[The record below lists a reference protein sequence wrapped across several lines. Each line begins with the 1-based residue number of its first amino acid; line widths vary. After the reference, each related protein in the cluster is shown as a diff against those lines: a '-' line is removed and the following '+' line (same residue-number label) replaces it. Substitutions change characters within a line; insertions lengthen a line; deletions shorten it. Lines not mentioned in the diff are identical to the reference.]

1 MSEIQGVLYASVQE
15 DGSLRTA
22 QTGRDGNEWIVA
34 SHNYSDPTTWFST
47 SERHNNEAMVDSG
60 DGLTWTIASGRK
72 PWVDLV
78 HGKYLWEDDIHTA
91 YLVVVKVN
99 GVTKTEDPMYG
110 SERDFSVDYVNGTV
124 TFHASQAGSTV
135 TVSYSHA
142 RSSVWVAAPKAGKK
156 ISVEDAEI
164 QISADTSFNDVIRIG
179 FWGYV
184 IAFAPQL
191 AQSNGGPYP
200 DTMKIEL
207 RSRRYLKHHQ
217 ILDEARGA
225 YPVIGAVGGKGGHTS
240 VMYGYPM
247 VYKTVSTLYSS
258 AGMEIRGSL
267 ENDIVFGGERA
278 TVTFYGVEEDE

>member
-1 MSEIQGVLYASVQE
+1 MAETQGILFASVQS

-22 QTGRDGNEWIVA
+22 PSGRDGDEWIVA
-34 SHNYSDPTTWFST
+34 SHNFSDPTTWYST
-47 SERHNNEAMVDSG
+47 SERHTNEAMVDSG
-60 DGLTWTIASGRK
+60 DGLTWTIASARK

-78 HGKYLWEDDIHTA
+78 HGKVLWEDEKSSA
-91 YLVVVKVN
+91 YKAIVKVN
-99 GVTKTEDPMYG
+99 GTTKTEDPMYG
-110 SERDFSVDYVNGTV
+110 ATRDYTVDYVNGTV
-124 TFHASQAGSTV
+124 TFHTSQAGNTV
-135 TVSYSHA
+135 TVTYSHA
-142 RSSVWVAAPKAGKK
+142 RNSTWVVAPKAGHKV
-156 ISVEDAEI
+156 SVEDAEI
-164 QISADTSFNDVIRIG
+164 QISADTLYNDVIRVG

-225 YPVIGAVGGKGGHTS
+225 YPVIGAVGGKGGHTAL
-240 VMYGYPM
+240 MYGYPM
-247 VYKTVSTLYSS
+247 IYKTVSTLYSS

-267 ENDIVFGGERA
+267 ENDIAFGGERA
-278 TVTFYGVEEDE
+278 TVTFYGVEEPE